1 MPGSAGVASVG
12 NIQQLVRP
20 LHRRSPAAGGPLK
33 PALISYVLEYL
44 FPDSVPD
51 SRHEYTDAGITL
63 PDSALVYV
71 DQYTGT
77 VKTCPYDSLVWRL
90 SHAVSCCLQWSGAA
104 GVAHVWHEVCLEI
117 RYRLENSLLIPG
129 NTYYYSGTCLHKYV
143 QDKFSFY
150 HRNDTFYLVSV
161 KALRFV

>member
-1 MPGSAGVASVG
+1 MIKFLWKSFLNSSPQNEKYIPVMPGSAGAASVG
-12 NIQQLVRP
+12 NIHSLVRP
-20 LHRRSPAAGGPLK
+20 LHRRLPASGGPLK

-129 NTYYYSGTCLHKYV
+129 NIII
-143 QDKFSFY
+143 
-150 HRNDTFYLVSV
+150 
-161 KALRFV
+161 